1 MMQLLPL
8 TAEEEDFL
16 ARGLLASSLPP
27 ERLTRALGAWLSAR
41 LRQPLQVQ
49 VQDIAT
55 AVPRGV
61 ADVPRW
67 RRDRLLDT
75 LWLTCRL
82 GGRQVRGAAASEQPG
97 LTRTLN
103 QLLAETWLDAADDFQ
118 LPRTL
123 GWQIGWPGQSASLEL
138 DLPAERGRMERWAM
152 EMIRDID

>member
-16 ARGLLASSLPP
+16 ARGQLASSLPP
-27 ERLTRALGAWLSAR
+27 ERLTRALASWLSAR

-49 VQDIAT
+49 DIAS
-55 AVPRGV
+55 AVPRSA
-61 ADVPRW
+61 ADVPQW
-67 RRDRLLDT
+67 RRDPLLDT

-103 QLLAETWLDAADDFQ
+103 QLLAETWLDAADELE
-118 LPRTL
+118 LPLTL
-123 GWQIGWPGQSASLEL
+123 GWQISWPGQSATLEL
-138 DLPAERGRMERWAM
+138 DLPAERRRMKRWAM

>member
-16 ARGLLASSLPP
+16 ARGPLAPSLPP
-27 ERLTRALGAWLSAR
+27 ERLTRGLAAWLSAR
-41 LRQPLQVQ
+41 LRQPLHVQ
-49 VQDIAT
+49 AIAT
-55 AVPRGV
+55 TVPRSV
-61 ADVPRW
+61 ADVPHW

-82 GGRQVRGAAASEQPG
+82 GGRQVRGAAASEQAG

-103 QLLAETWLDAADDFQ
+103 QLLAETWLDAADEIE

-123 GWQIGWPGQSASLEL
+123 CWQIGWPGQSASLEL
-138 DLPAERGRMERWAM
+138 DLPAGRGRMKRWAL

>member
-16 ARGLLASSLPP
+16 ARGPLASSLPP
-27 ERLTRALGAWLSAR
+27 ERLTRALAAWLSAR

-49 VQDIAT
+49 GVAT
-55 AVPRGV
+55 TVPRSV

-67 RRDRLLDT
+67 RRDPLLDT

-82 GGRQVRGAAASEQPG
+82 GGRQVRGAAASEQAG
-97 LTRTLN
+97 LTGTLN
-103 QLLAETWLDAADDFQ
+103 QLLAETWLDAADELE

-123 GWQIGWPGQSASLEL
+123 AWQIGWPGQSANLEL
-138 DLPAERGRMERWAM
+138 DLPAEPRRMKRWVL
-152 EMIRDID
+152 EVIRDVD

>member
-16 ARGLLASSLPP
+16 ARGQLASSLPP
-27 ERLTRALGAWLSAR
+27 ERLTRALASWLSAR

-49 VQDIAT
+49 DIAS
-55 AVPRGV
+55 AVPRSA
-61 ADVPRW
+61 ADVPQW
-67 RRDRLLDT
+67 RRDPLLDT

-103 QLLAETWLDAADDFQ
+103 QLLAETWLDAADELE
-118 LPRTL
+118 LPLTL
-123 GWQIGWPGQSASLEL
+123 GWQISWPGQSATLEL
-138 DLPAERGRMERWAM
+138 DLPAERRQMKRWAM